1 MEGIRLDA
9 RKQRGWMLQQG
20 YDVVVT
26 LLVQVRA
33 AP

>member
-1 MEGIRLDA
+1 MEGNKHGA
-9 RKQRGWMLQQG
+9 RKRRGWMLQQG

-26 LLVQVRA
+26 LLAQVRA